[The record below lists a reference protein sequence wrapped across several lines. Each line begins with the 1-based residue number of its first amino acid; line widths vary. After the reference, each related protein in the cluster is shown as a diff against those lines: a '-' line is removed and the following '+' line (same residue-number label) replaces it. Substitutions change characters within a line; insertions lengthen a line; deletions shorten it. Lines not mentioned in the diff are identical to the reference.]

1 MTPDQIVAFVLAL
14 AAPPATDTF
23 FPLIA
28 SGGADPRYAVQA
40 RACPGPLAP
49 YEVEGVTAACGRFS
63 VPEDHDKPDGR
74 RIDLSFMVLKSHSTA
89 PAADPVVYLHGGPGG
104 GIVRDPMLISRF
116 LNELRDRRDIVA
128 FDQRGVKT
136 SAGPESRCYATVANP
151 DTLVE
156 AVSGDGTEARM
167 MALGRKAIRDCLD
180 EIAASGA
187 DIATINTLQNARD
200 VEALMQALGY
210 ESYNIFGTSYGT
222 KLGQEVMRSAPKG
235 LRAVVLD
242 SVWPVQVPMYDL
254 MGLPLAEN
262 IRSVFAL
269 CADDAACA
277 VAYPDLEARFW
288 ALYAR
293 LEASP
298 LPSPQGPVTGRTLT
312 TLLIGRNSFGPGNQG
327 ITGYVPQMIA
337 ELEQGEVTT
346 LVELSAHRLGGPATA
361 ATALAGLSGLDA
373 EAHRFAEAALHLAEM
388 AEISERA
395 VQNALVALEAARDRE
410 VRGTGLVDVFDAALG
425 DAAKALPNPAARL
438 AFGSDYLLLRTSD
451 RSREALDALMAKH
464 FGSATLAGLRALTAR
479 MTADQIAQVFDRVG
493 RDNSGIDDML
503 VGQFD
508 LQMFACQEDMEI
520 NGTTTI
526 PVASARLRQEFG
538 WPEDLIAELEKGMD
552 MAMYG
557 PCAEFERHPRPGMND
572 PVASD
577 IPTLVLQGTLDT
589 QTASSWGPML
599 VSTLPKGQL
608 AMLPESGH
616 GTFIFSDCS
625 RDMAAAFLDSPE
637 APVNTACTSDLVP
650 GFHLPDGTWTR

>member
-14 AAPPATDTF
+14 SGSPAGETT

-28 SGGADPRYAVQA
+28 GGGADPRFPVVAV
-40 RACPGPLAP
+40 ACPGPLAP
-49 YEVEGVTAACGRFS
+49 YEVEGVTAACGKLS
-63 VPEDHDKPDGR
+63 VPEDHDKPGGR
-74 RIDLSFMVLKSHSTA
+74 RIELSFMVLKSHSTA

-104 GIVRDPMLISRF
+104 GIVRDPLLISRF

-151 DTLVE
+151 ETLAE
-156 AVSGDGTEARM
+156 AASIDGTEASM
-167 MALGRKAIRDCLD
+167 MALGRKAIRACLD

-187 DIATINTLQNARD
+187 DISTINTLQNARD

-210 ESYNIFGTSYGT
+210 PSYNIFGTSYGT
-222 KLGQEVMRSAPKG
+222 KLGQEVMRSAPSG

-269 CADDAACA
+269 CAADAACA
-277 VAYPDLEARFW
+277 EAYPEMETRFW

-293 LEASP
+293 LQADP
-298 LPSPQGPVTGRTLT
+298 LPSPQGPISGRTLT
-312 TLLIGRNSFGPGNQG
+312 TLLIGRNNFGPGNQG
-327 ITGYVPQMIA
+327 ITGYVPKIIA
-337 ELEQGEVTT
+337 ELEKGDTTT
-346 LVELSAHRLGGPATA
+346 LVELSAHRIGMPTTATS
-361 ATALAGLSGLDA
+361 ALASLSGL
-373 EAHRFAEAALHLAEM
+373 EADTQRFAEAALRLAEM
-388 AEISERA
+388 GEISEKA
-395 VQNALVALEAARDRE
+395 VNAALVGLEAARDRDL
-410 VRGTGLVDVFDAALG
+410 RGTGLVDVFDAALG
-425 DAAKALPNPAARL
+425 DAAKALPNHAARV
-438 AFGSDYLLLRTSD
+438 AFASDYLLLRASD
-451 RSREALDALMAKH
+451 RSAAALDALMAQH
-464 FGSATLAGLRALTAR
+464 FGGATLAGLRALTGK
-479 MTADQIAQVFDRVG
+479 MNVDQISQVYDRVG
-493 RDNSGIDDML
+493 EDNSRIDDML

-520 NGTTTI
+520 NGPDTI
-526 PVASARLRQEFG
+526 PVASARLRDEFG
-538 WPEDLIAELEKGMD
+538 WPEDLIAELEAGMGA
-552 MAMYG
+552 AMYG

-572 PVASD
+572 PVTSD

-599 VSTLPKGQL
+599 VSTLAKGQL
-608 AMLPESGH
+608 AMLPEAGH

-625 RDMAAAFLDSPE
+625 RDMAAAFLDRPE
-637 APVNTACTSDLVP
+637 APVNTACTADLIP
-650 GFHLPDGTWTR
+650 GFLLPGGTWSR

>member
-14 AAPPATDTF
+14 AGPPAAEPA

-28 SGGADPRYAVQA
+28 AGGPDPRYPVTAM
-40 RACPGPLAP
+40 ACPGVLAP
-49 YEVEGVTAACGRFS
+49 YEVEGTTVACGKVS
-63 VPEDHDKPDGR
+63 VPENHDKPDGR
-74 RIDLSFMVLKSHSTA
+74 RIELSFMVLKSHSAA

-104 GIVRDPMLISRF
+104 GVVGDPILISRF
-116 LNELRDRRDIVA
+116 LNELRDRRHIVA

-151 DTLVE
+151 ETLVE
-156 AVSGDGTEARM
+156 AASGDGTEDSM

-187 DIATINTLQNARD
+187 DISAINTLQNARD
-200 VEALMQALGY
+200 VAALMQALGH

-222 KLGQEVMRSAPKG
+222 KLGQEVMRSAPGG

-262 IRSVFAL
+262 IRSVFTL
-269 CADDAACA
+269 CAADAACA
-277 VAYPDLEARFW
+277 AAYPDLEARFW

-293 LEASP
+293 LQAAP
-298 LPSPQGPVTGRTLT
+298 LASPQGPVTGRTLT

-327 ITGYVPQMIA
+327 ITGYVPQLIA
-337 ELEQGEVTT
+337 ELEAGETAT
-346 LVELSAHRLGGPATA
+346 LVALSTHRLGMPVTA
-361 ATALAGLSGLDA
+361 SSALTGLSGLDA
-373 EAHRFAEAALHLAEM
+373 DTQRFAEAALRLAEM
-388 AEISERA
+388 GEISEKA
-395 VQNALVALEAARDRE
+395 VEAALVGLEAARDRD

-425 DAAKALPNPAARL
+425 DAAKALPNAAARV
-438 AFGSDYLLLRTSD
+438 AFGSDYLMLRASEPST
-451 RSREALDALMAKH
+451 EVLDALLAKH
-464 FGSATLAGLRALTAR
+464 FGGATLAGLRGQTER

-493 RDNSGIDDML
+493 ADNRGIDEML

-520 NGTTTI
+520 NGPATI
-526 PVASARLRQEFG
+526 PVASAQLRDAFG
-538 WPEDLIAELEKGMD
+538 WPEDLIAELEAGMD

-557 PCAEFERHPRPGMND
+557 PCSEFERHPRPGMND
-572 PVASD
+572 PVTAD

-589 QTASSWGPML
+589 QTAPSWGPL
-599 VSTLPKGQL
+599 LASTLPRGQL
-608 AMLPESGH
+608 AILPESGH

-625 RDMAAAFLDSPE
+625 RDMAAAFLDNPT
-637 APVNTACTSDLVP
+637 APVNTACTAALVP
-650 GFHLPDGTWTR
+650 GFLLPDGTWSR

>member
-14 AAPPATDTF
+14 AAPPAAEPS

-28 SGGADPRYAVQA
+28 AGGPDPRYPVVAT
-40 RACPGPLAP
+40 ACPGPLAP
-49 YEVEGVTAACGRFS
+49 YEVEGTTVACGKVS
-63 VPEDHDKPDGR
+63 VPEDHDKPEGR
-74 RIDLSFMVLKSHSTA
+74 RIELSFMVLKSHSTA
-89 PAADPVVYLHGGPGG
+89 PATDPVVYLHGGPGG
-104 GIVRDPMLISRF
+104 GIVRDPLLISRF
-116 LNELRDRRDIVA
+116 LNELRDRRDIIA

-136 SAGPESRCYATVANP
+136 SAGPDSRCYATVANP

-156 AVSGDGTEARM
+156 AVSGDGTEASM
-167 MALGRKAIRDCLD
+167 MALGRKAIRACLD

-187 DIATINTLQNARD
+187 EIATINTLQNALD
-200 VEALMQALGY
+200 VAALMQALGHD
-210 ESYNIFGTSYGT
+210 SYNIFGTSYGT
-222 KLGQEVMRSAPKG
+222 KLGQEVMRSAPEG

-269 CADDAACA
+269 CAADGACA
-277 VAYPDLEARFW
+277 AAYPDLESRFW

-293 LEASP
+293 LEANP

-312 TLLIGRNSFGPGNQG
+312 TLLIGRNNFGSGNQG
-327 ITGYVPQMIA
+327 ITGYVPTLIA
-337 ELEQGEVTT
+337 ELERGETTT
-346 LVELSAHRLGGPATA
+346 LVEVSAHRLGMPTTA
-361 ATALAGLSGLDA
+361 ASALAGLSGLDA
-373 EAHRFAEAALHLAEM
+373 DTQRFAEAALHLAEM
-388 AEISERA
+388 GEISQQA
-395 VQNALVALEAARDRE
+395 VQGALVGLEAARNRD

-425 DAAKALPNPAARL
+425 DAAKALPNPAARV
-438 AFGSDYLLLRTSD
+438 AFGSDYLLLRASD
-451 RSREALDALMAKH
+451 RSAAALDALMAQH
-464 FGSATLAGLRALTAR
+464 FGGATLTGLRALAGR
-479 MTADQIAQVFDRVG
+479 MTSDQIAQVIDRVG
-493 RDNSGIDDML
+493 SDNSGIDDML

-520 NGTTTI
+520 NGSATI
-526 PVASARLRQEFG
+526 PVASAQLRDEFG
-538 WPEDLIAELEKGMD
+538 WPAALTTDLELGMNA
-552 MAMYG
+552 AMYG

-572 PVASD
+572 PVTSD

-625 RDMAAAFLDSPE
+625 RDMAAAFLDNPE
-637 APVNTACTSDLVP
+637 APVNAACTADLIP
-650 GFHLPDGTWTR
+650 GFLLPDGTWSR